1 MRLFI
6 AEAIRR
12 VSSMAGAIEGYE
24 HPDLV
29 EEIFRKTVS
38 FEPNEAWPEMANV
51 STVLDFGGACGQ
63 HYKQARLSAPDV
75 RWAVVET
82 PAMVARASEL
92 STPNLRFFTSIAGAK
107 EWLGDIDLVYSSGA
121 LQYTSDP
128 ENKITELCATS
139 ARRISWERLI
149 LSPSGTKSEK
159 QLSLLGENGPGL
171 MHHFRGKAVKF
182 NRILIPIDRF
192 IVAHGKYRLID
203 RGSDWF
209 KFVR

>member
-1 MRLFI
+1 MT
-6 AEAIRR
+6 
-12 VSSMAGAIEGYE
+12 GAIEGYE

-38 FEPNEAWPEMANV
+38 FEPNEAWPEMADV

-82 PAMVARASEL
+82 PAMVARANEL
-92 STPNLRFFTSIAGAK
+92 STPNLRFLTSVAGAK
-107 EWLGDIDLVYSSGA
+107 EWLRDIDLAYSSRA

-128 ENKITELCATS
+128 ESKIAELCETS
-139 ARRISWERLI
+139 ARPILWERLI
-149 LSPSGTKSEK
+149 LSPNGTKSEK
-159 QLSLLGENGPGL
+159 KFSLLGENGPRL
-171 MHHFRGKAVKF
+171 VLHFRRKAAKF
-182 NRILIPIDRF
+182 NRVLTPVDRF
-192 IVAHGKYRLID
+192 IVVRGKYRLID

-209 KFVR
+209 KFVK